1 LSEVLNGHVRRR
13 DLRVKLARRND
24 SKSER
29 SGTGLLEVGTGQ
41 A

>member
-13 DLRVKLARRND
+13 DLRVSLARRND

-29 SGTGLLEVGTGQ
+29 
-41 A
+41 